1 MKIGST
7 TKNSYI
13 DKKGTAGKAYRYK
26 VKAYKNVDD
35 ITYFGKLSQ
44 EVKVI
49 VKPKT
54 PVKVSAKR
62 LSKTSVQIYFKPVKY
77 ATTHQIYKYDNK
89 TKKYSLS
96 YQVKSKKLY
105 KYNAKKKKWTYV
117 RKVTK
122 AKDGRF
128 VAKLTGLKKEKNQ
141 KYYVKA
147 SVSKKGYKTVSSGK
161 SKVVKVK

>member
-1 MKIGST
+1 M
-7 TKNSYI
+7 
-13 DKKGTAGKAYRYK
+13 
-26 VKAYKNVDD
+26 
-35 ITYFGKLSQ
+35 
-44 EVKVI
+44 
-49 VKPKT
+49 
-54 PVKVSAKR
+54 
-62 LSKTSVQIYFKPVKY
+62 
-77 ATTHQIYKYDNK
+77 
-89 TKKYSLS
+89 
-96 YQVKSKKLY
+96 
-105 KYNAKKKKWTYV
+105 